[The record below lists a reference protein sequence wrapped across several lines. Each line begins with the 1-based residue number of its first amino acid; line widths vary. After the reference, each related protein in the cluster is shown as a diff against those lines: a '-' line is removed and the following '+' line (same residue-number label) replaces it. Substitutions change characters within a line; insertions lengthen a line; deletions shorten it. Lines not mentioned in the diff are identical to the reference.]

1 LGIREGSSAPLNV
14 ADIDEIAVNILTT
27 SGHDHK
33 AHNITGPELLTSE
46 DMARVFTGVTGK
58 KVAYVSLSQEHH
70 YVSDEQYVLIE
81 ANNGDG
87 STTA

>member
-1 LGIREGSSAPLNV
+1 MGIREGSSAPLNV

-58 KVAYVSLSQEHH
+58 KVAYFSLSQEQTLE
-70 YVSDEQYVLIE
+70 SLL
-81 ANNGDG
+81 
-87 STTA
+87 STG